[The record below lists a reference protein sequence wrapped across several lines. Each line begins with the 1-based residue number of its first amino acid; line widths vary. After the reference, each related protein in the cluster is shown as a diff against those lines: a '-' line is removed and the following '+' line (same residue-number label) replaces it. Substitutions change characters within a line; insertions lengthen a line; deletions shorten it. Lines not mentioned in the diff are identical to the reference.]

1 MGPHARMDAAPARM
15 DALPGVGAGEAGL
28 CKCRCALQGGC
39 ARLGTRED
47 LKGGCGGRALSCPT
61 EVIVRD
67 RVGGDGD
74 HSGRALKQENSFLS
88 SWKRCWK
95 GGEAGVRE
103 EPFESE

>member
-1 MGPHARMDAAPARM
+1 MAPARM
-15 DALPGVGAGEAGL
+15 DALPGVGVGEAGL

-47 LKGGCGGRALSCPT
+47 LKGGWEGRALSCPT

-67 RVGGDGD
+67 RVGVMEIIQAETGKFI
-74 HSGRALKQENSFLS
+74 SQLLEEMLE
-88 SWKRCWK
+88 

-103 EPFESE
+103 EPFKSE